1 MRVVGI
7 DLGTRRVG
15 VAVSDDRGTVA
26 TPHAVLHR
34 TADAEADRAALVAV
48 IRELGAGMVVV
59 GLPLSLDGT
68 VGPAARWAGQ
78 EADALAAVLDV
89 PLELHDER
97 LSTVSALR
105 RPPWPERSGGPGTGR
120 RRPGQPLRSGQA
132 GRSRRPVDDQAAAVM
147 LQSWLDGHPPEPRG

>member
-15 VAVSDDRGTVA
+15 VAVSDDRAMVA
-26 TPHAVLHR
+26 TPHAVLQR
-34 TADAEADRAALVAV
+34 TGDAAADRAALVAV
-48 IRELGAGMVVV
+48 VRELGAERVVV

-68 VGPAARWAGQ
+68 VGPAARWAGE
-78 EADALAAVLDV
+78 EADALASLLDV

-105 RPPWPERSGGPGTGR
+105 RPPWTERNGGPGTGT
-120 RRPGQPLRSGQA
+120 RRPGRPLRSGQA
-132 GRSRRPVDDQAAAVM
+132 GRDRRPVDDRAAAVM
-147 LQSWLDGHPPEPRG
+147 LQSWLDGHRPEPRG

>member
-1 MRVVGI
+1 LRVVGI

-26 TPHAVLHR
+26 TPHAVLQR
-34 TADAEADRAALVAV
+34 TADAGADRAALVALV
-48 IRELGAGMVVV
+48 GELGAEMVVV

-68 VGPAARWAGQ
+68 VGPAARWAG
-78 EADALAAVLDV
+78 EEGEALAALLDV

-105 RPPWPERSGGPGTGR
+105 VPGPGG
-120 RRPGQPLRSGQA
+120 RRPGR
-132 GRSRRPVDDQAAAVM
+132 GRGPVDDRAAAVM
-147 LQSWLDGHPPEPRG
+147 LQSWLDGHRPEPRG

>member
-15 VAVSDDRGTVA
+15 VAVSDDRAMVA
-26 TPHAVLHR
+26 TPHTVLPR
-34 TADAEADRAALVAV
+34 SGDADADRAAIVALVG
-48 IRELGAGMVVV
+48 ELGAGMVVV

-78 EADALAAVLDV
+78 EADALAALLDV

-105 RPPWPERSGGPGTGR
+105 APGTGR
-120 RRPGQPLRSGQA
+120 RRP
-132 GRSRRPVDDQAAAVM
+132 SRGGRPVDDQAAAVM
-147 LQSWLDGHPPEPRG
+147 LQSWLDGHRPEPRG

>member
-1 MRVVGI
+1 VVGV

-15 VAVSDDRGTVA
+15 VAVSDDRGMVA
-26 TPHAVLHR
+26 TPHRVLDR
-34 TADAEADRAALVAV
+34 TADAEADRAALAALV
-48 IRELGAGMVVV
+48 RELGAGLVVV

-78 EADALAAVLDV
+78 EADALAALLDV

-105 RPPWPERSGGPGTGR
+105 RPAPG
-120 RRPGQPLRSGQA
+120 RPRA
-132 GRSRRPVDDQAAAVM
+132 GRHRRPVDDEAAAVM
-147 LQSWLDGHPPEPRG
+147 LQSWLDAHRPEPRG

>member
-48 IRELGAGMVVV
+48 VRELGAGMVVV

-105 RPPWPERSGGPGTGR
+105 GPGTGR
-120 RRPGQPLRSGQA
+120 RRPGQPLRSGRA